1 MLQDFVVETAAD
13 DDDEK
18 DDDDYESCVSLPS
31 FSIFLCCNDIVPQ
44 KRKKN

>member
-31 FSIFLCCNDIVPQ
+31 FSISLCCNGIVPQ
-44 KRKKN
+44 KRKKY